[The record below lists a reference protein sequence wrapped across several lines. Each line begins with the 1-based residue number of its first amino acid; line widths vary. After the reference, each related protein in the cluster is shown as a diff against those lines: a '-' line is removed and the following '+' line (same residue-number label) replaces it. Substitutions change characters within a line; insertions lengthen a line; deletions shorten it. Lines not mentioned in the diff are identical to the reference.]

1 MSIKKILLTLL
12 FAFFLAFGYAQQR
25 LIEDVVFLKN
35 GSVVRGLIV
44 EETPLVSLK
53 IQTAD
58 RSIFVFRLD
67 EIEKIE
73 HVYDF
78 KPPHPPR
85 PGILPEKPAG
95 GPDLSEES
103 PIAWNMGVEYTYG
116 GSLRNTEV
124 SNFHGL
130 YGLIGYYLT
139 PRLTTSLGFGVEDL
153 QYINWIPI
161 FVDVKMNIN
170 PEAHPA
176 GNTPFLYGRLGVS
189 TPTGEQESYSDYDAG
204 FMAGVGFGFK
214 MRLSHS
220 MHFHASIGY
229 RYQFVGYRSYI
240 YPLPY
245 PYPEPLPGGMGTG
258 EVNTGT
264 DPNGQPIT
272 IEPPYPDPNIWPP
285 QAWEPVKFRTHGN
298 FITFTFGISF

>member
-1 MSIKKILLTLL
+1 MNIKKNLLILLSL
-12 FAFFLAFGYAQQR
+12 FLVLSAWAQQR
-25 LIEDVVFLKN
+25 LIEDVVYLKN

-44 EETPLVSLK
+44 EEVPMVSLK

-78 KPPHPPR
+78 KPPHLLH
-85 PGILPEKPAG
+85 PGIMAERPATAPG
-95 GPDLSEES
+95 VAEVPAPWS
-103 PIAWNMGVEYTYG
+103 MGVEYTYG
-116 GSLRNTEV
+116 GSLRNSDV
-124 SNFHGL
+124 GNLHGL
-130 YGLIGYYLT
+130 YGLIGYNVT
-139 PRLTTSLGFGVEDL
+139 PRLSTSLGFGVEDL

-161 FVDVKMNIN
+161 FVDVNLKIN

-176 GNTPFLYGRLGVS
+176 GNSPFFYGRLGVS
-189 TPTGEQESYSDYDAG
+189 TPTGEQDYYNDYEAG
-204 FMAGVGFGFK
+204 LMAGAGFGFK

-220 MHFHASIGY
+220 MNFHASIGY
-229 RYQFVGYRSYI
+229 RYQYVGFTSYI
-240 YPLPY
+240 YPEPY
-245 PYPEPLPGGMGTG
+245 PYPKPLPGGTG
-258 EVNTGT
+258 SGEITTGT

-285 QAWEPVKFRTHGN
+285 QYWEPVKIKTHGN